1 MPDVPDLPRPGER
14 HPLRPDDPTGP
25 SGRPNRNEHS
35 VLILT
40 QPALRTDPL
49 LQALR
54 EHGVAFVHWP
64 MSRLEPEPGLDW
76 DALLRSLDGC
86 RWVFLPSPGVV
97 AIVMARL
104 AERGLGWPADCG
116 VALIG
121 PGSRAELDRWA
132 PRVPG
137 LAEAPVVSPSREPFD
152 AAGLLAEPALADL
165 AGQRVAVLRRADGRE
180 DWLATLR
187 GRGALLEATIVY
199 RSTPLA
205 PGPAAAAWLQDRAGC
220 DAPVAFSVTSAGVA
234 ERLGRWV
241 GAQACA
247 RWAFAQ
253 PALAVHPRIAQAL
266 RSQGWQRVHLHAP
279 GPAGL
284 LHGVECAAGGAR

>member
-1 MPDVPDLPRPGER
+1 MPDVPRPSELDPPRPDE
-14 HPLRPDDPTGP
+14 PPGP
-25 SGRPNRNEHS
+25 SGRPKQDERG

-49 LQALR
+49 LLALR

-76 DALLRSLDGC
+76 GALLRSLDGC

-104 AERGLGWPADCG
+104 AEHALAWPADSG

-137 LAEAPVVSPSREPFD
+137 LAEASVVSPSGEPFD
-152 AAGLLAEPALADL
+152 AAGLLAEAALADL

-187 GRGALLEATIVY
+187 GRGALLEATVVY

-205 PGPAAAAWLQDRAGC
+205 PGPAAAAWLQERAAG
-220 DAPVAFSVTSAGVA
+220 DAPVAFSVTSTGVA
-234 ERLGRWV
+234 ARLGRWV

-266 RSQGWQRVHLHAP
+266 RAQGWQRVHLHAP

-284 LHGVECAAGGAR
+284 LRGVECAAGGAR